1 MLKRNSMI
9 RLLRIDDYSQV
20 YKLWTQIDGMG
31 MRSLDDS
38 KEGIEKFL
46 KRNPTTNF
54 VAVEDNQIVGIILC
68 GHDGRRAYIYHTA
81 VKEDYR
87 KQGIAKLLVE
97 YVKDS
102 LLKEGIHKVALVAF
116 KSNQLGND
124 FWQSVGFT
132 KRDDLYYRNLS
143 LNSNNK

>member
-1 MLKRNSMI
+1 MRKRNNMI
-9 RLLRIDDYSQV
+9 RLLGIDDYSQI

-31 MRSLDDS
+31 IRSLDDS
-38 KEGIEKFL
+38 REGIETFL
-46 KRNPTTNF
+46 NRNPTTNF
-54 VAVEDNQIVGIILC
+54 VAVEDNQIVGVILC

-87 KQGIAKLLVE
+87 KQGIANQLVDH
-97 YVKDS
+97 VKDS
-102 LLKEGIHKVALVAF
+102 LLKERIHKVALVAF
-116 KSNQLGND
+116 KSNQIGND

-132 KRDDLYYRNLS
+132 KRDDLYYWNLS

>member
-1 MLKRNSMI
+1 MI
-9 RLLRIDDYSQV
+9 RLLGIDDYSQV

-46 KRNPTTNF
+46 KRNPATNF

-81 VKEDYR
+81 VKENYR

-97 YVKDS
+97 HVKDS